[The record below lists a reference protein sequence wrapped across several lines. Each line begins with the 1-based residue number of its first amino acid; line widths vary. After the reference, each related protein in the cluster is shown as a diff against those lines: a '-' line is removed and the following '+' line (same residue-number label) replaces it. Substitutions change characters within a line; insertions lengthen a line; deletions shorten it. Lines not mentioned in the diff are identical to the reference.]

1 MSSSRVPAH
10 GFIMGKSPDFPYLC
24 VYKSICQRLAFACKS
39 CIHRRFICGCKGLH
53 VVFYTLEQKKRLA
66 SVHYVCYNIDCEL
79 FIRKSCVLRID
90 SLHPI
95 YTILTHG
102 SQLFLSSTHKT
113 ACKPFYSQ
121 IKTIHYRLESIAF
134 LSASSSA
141 SSIVSPVPKDTFG

>member
-53 VVFYTLEQKKRLA
+53 VVFYTLEQKKTVDIRALC
-66 SVHYVCYNIDCEL
+66 VVYIDCEL

-90 SLHPI
+90 TSLPLYIPYQRTKQTLH
-95 YTILTHG
+95 
-102 SQLFLSSTHKT
+102 QVF
-113 ACKPFYSQ
+113 
-121 IKTIHYRLESIAF
+121 
-134 LSASSSA
+134 
-141 SSIVSPVPKDTFG
+141 